1 MLTVPTALPEHPL
14 EVPVTVYE
22 VVLAGETE
30 IEEEFSPELHE
41 YESAPEAV
49 NVAFPPE
56 QIVGEFTSTV
66 NDGTMLTVA
75 TALPEHSLE
84 VPVTVYEVVLVGE
97 TETEEEFSPELHEY
111 ESAPE
116 AVKVAFPPEQIVGEF
131 TSTVNDGLIETIP
144 TALPEH
150 PLEVPVTVYEV
161 VLAGETKTEEEFSP
175 ELHKYESAPEAVNVA
190 FPPEQIVGELTSTAN
205 DDPMLTIA
213 TAVSEHPL
221 EVPVT
226 VYEVVELG
234 ETETEEEFSPEL
246 HEYESAPE
254 AVNVAVPPEQIVGE
268 LTSTANDGPML
279 TIATAVSEH
288 PLEVP
293 VTVYEVVL
301 VGETEMEEEFSP
313 VFHE

>member
-1 MLTVPTALPEHPL
+1 V
-14 EVPVTVYE
+14 
-22 VVLAGETE
+22 
-30 IEEEFSPELHE
+30 I
-41 YESAPEAV
+41 
-49 NVAFPPE
+49 
-56 QIVGEFTSTV
+56 
-66 NDGTMLTVA
+66 VA
-75 TALPEHSLE
+75 TALPEHS
-84 VPVTVYEVVLVGE
+84 
-97 TETEEEFSPELHEY
+97 
-111 ESAPE
+111 
-116 AVKVAFPPEQIVGEF
+116 
-131 TSTVNDGLIETIP
+131 
-144 TALPEH
+144 
-150 PLEVPVTVYEV
+150 
-161 VLAGETKTEEEFSP
+161 
-175 ELHKYESAPEAVNVA
+175 
-190 FPPEQIVGELTSTAN
+190 
-205 DDPMLTIA
+205 
-213 TAVSEHPL
+213 L